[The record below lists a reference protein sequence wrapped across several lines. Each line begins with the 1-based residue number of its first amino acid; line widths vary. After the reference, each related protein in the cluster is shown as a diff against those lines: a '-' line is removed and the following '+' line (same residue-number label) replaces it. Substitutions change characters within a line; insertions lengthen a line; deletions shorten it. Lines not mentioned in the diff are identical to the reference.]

1 MPDILL
7 KDVPQEVAN
16 ALSQMAQASGKDRHT
31 WLKEQLSI
39 LASGPVIHKR
49 YAVKFYNSGDES
61 GLIRRFGDELN
72 ATSVTHGMVS
82 QEVGEAISKAADHV
96 RRNEQGDKEEAMWI
110 LKNVFDNVFEVPV

>member
-7 KDVPQEVAN
+7 RDVPQEIAD
-16 ALSQMAQASGKDRHT
+16 ALSQMAQATGKDRMA

-39 LASGPVIHKR
+39 LASGPVIRKR
-49 YAVKFYNSGDES
+49 YAIKFYNSGDES

-82 QEVGEAISKAADHV
+82 QEIGEAISKAADHI
-96 RRNEQGDKEEAMWI
+96 RRNQAGDKEEAMWL